1 MKLSVN
7 IFFHL
12 VQPIASF
19 SPETK
24 KFTSKLVNGKEA
36 IIQIIVP
43 ITKDEF
49 LTGTVKKLEIP
60 RIMPDGSEDIAVLT
74 IPVPSNSDD
83 GYVLTYDSAGEYLE
97 KNRFQDVYVV
107 LRLSHEASVP
117 QEQSYINGKFCPK
130 MVNGKQSAVKFILP
144 ITSHELIVGTQKE
157 LKIPRIMPD
166 GSEDIVVLN
175 IPVQPNSDDG
185 FHFTYD
191 GAGKYLGGNKFQD
204 VQVILHRTDTTQVP
218 QQQSYMN
225 EYFWSRMLNESDC
238 AVNLI
243 LPISPYELMVGTQ
256 KELKIP
262 RIMPDGS
269 KDITVLNVPVPPHSS
284 DGYVLTYDS
293 AGDYLGNNRFQDV
306 EVILHRWDL
315 PSISDQFCNDTK
327 FFSQMTNGKQSNV
340 MLSLPITSSE
350 LKVGAK
356 KELELSRTMPGGTR
370 NTAVLEIAVQPGTH
384 ESHEYYFQDAGEYL
398 GNNRFQ
404 TVQVQFKLS
413 DA

>member
-74 IPVPSNSDD
+74 IPVPSNSD
-83 GYVLTYDSAGEYLE
+83 
-97 KNRFQDVYVV
+97 
-107 LRLSHEASVP
+107 
-117 QEQSYINGKFCPK
+117 
-130 MVNGKQSAVKFILP
+130 
-144 ITSHELIVGTQKE
+144 
-157 LKIPRIMPD
+157 
-166 GSEDIVVLN
+166 
-175 IPVQPNSDDG
+175 
-185 FHFTYD
+185 
-191 GAGKYLGGNKFQD
+191 
-204 VQVILHRTDTTQVP
+204 
-218 QQQSYMN
+218 
-225 EYFWSRMLNESDC
+225 
-238 AVNLI
+238 
-243 LPISPYELMVGTQ
+243 
-256 KELKIP
+256 
-262 RIMPDGS
+262 
-269 KDITVLNVPVPPHSS
+269 